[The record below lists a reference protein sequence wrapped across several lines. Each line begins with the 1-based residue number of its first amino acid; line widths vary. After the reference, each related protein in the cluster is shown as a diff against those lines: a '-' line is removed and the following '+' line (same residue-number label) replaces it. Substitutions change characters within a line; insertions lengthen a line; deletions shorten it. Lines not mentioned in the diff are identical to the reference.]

1 MSSLPEPW
9 LSPEE
14 YLALERAAET
24 KSEYYD
30 GQMFAMSGASE
41 PHNVITVNLS
51 REISTQLRG
60 RPCRTY
66 SNDMRVRVSET
77 GLYTYPD
84 VVVVCGERRFDDA
97 QRDTLLN
104 PTLLIEVLSPSTEL
118 YDRVKK
124 FAQYRQLESLT
135 DYLLV
140 AQDRPAVD
148 HYTKQGDQDWLLR
161 AVEGLEG
168 RIDLPSVGCSFLL
181 SDIYENVD
189 FPAEEGRA

>member
-14 YLALERAAET
+14 YLAIEREAET
-24 KSEYYD
+24 KSEYFD
-30 GQMFAMSGASE
+30 GHMYAMSGASE

-51 REISTQLRG
+51 GELRQQLRG
-60 RPCRTY
+60 RLCRAY
-66 SNDMRVRVSET
+66 SNDMRVKVSET
-77 GLYTYPD
+77 GLYIYPD

-97 QRDTLLN
+97 HRDTLLN
-104 PTLLIEVLSPSTEL
+104 PALLIEVLSPSTEL

-140 AQDRPAVD
+140 AQDRCAVD
-148 HYTKQGDQDWLLR
+148 HYSKQGDQ
-161 AVEGLEG
+161 E
-168 RIDLPSVGCSFLL
+168 
-181 SDIYENVD
+181 
-189 FPAEEGRA
+189 